1 MNDIQKQYLLEVKRL
16 LPCSSSEKKRCIMEL
31 ESDISAFLEN
41 NPNATLQDLYASIGS
56 LESIAESF
64 MARID
69 PKQLS
74 HRLSVKRRVVISV
87 VAIVTFLAIS
97 LGVTAYIFADDLQRF
112 YDGYYV
118 DNVEEYDILPSD
130 LAPQQSPIAAY

>member
-1 MNDIQKQYLLEVKRL
+1 MNDTQKQYLLEVKRL
-16 LPCSSSEKKRCIMEL
+16 LPCSSSEKKRCIVEL
-31 ESDISAFLEN
+31 EADVSAFLKN
-41 NPNATLQDLYASIGS
+41 YPNANLEDLYTSLGS
-56 LESIAESF
+56 PESIAESF

-74 HRLSVKRRVVISV
+74 RRLSVKRRVVISV

-97 LGVTAYIFADDLQRF
+97 LGATAYIFADDLQRF
-112 YDGYYV
+112 FNGYYV

-130 LAPQQSPIAAY
+130 FAPQQSPIAAY

>member
-1 MNDIQKQYLLEVKRL
+1 MNDTQKQYLLEVKRL
-16 LPCSSSEKKRCIMEL
+16 LPCSSSEKKRCIVEL
-31 ESDISAFLEN
+31 EADVSTFLKN
-41 NPNATLQDLYASIGS
+41 YPNVTLEDLYTSLGS
-56 LESIAESF
+56 PESIAESF

-74 HRLSVKRRVVISV
+74 RRLSVKRRVVISV

-97 LGVTAYIFADDLQRF
+97 LGATAYIFADDLQRF
-112 YDGYYV
+112 FNGYYV

-130 LAPQQSPIAAY
+130 FAPQQSPIAAY